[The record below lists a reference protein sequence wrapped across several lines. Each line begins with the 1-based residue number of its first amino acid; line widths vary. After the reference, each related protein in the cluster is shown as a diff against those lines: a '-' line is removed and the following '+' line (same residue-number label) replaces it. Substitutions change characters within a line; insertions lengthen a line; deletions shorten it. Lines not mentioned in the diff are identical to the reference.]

1 VVKHHSRLEPAENI
15 FRSKS
20 MPHARSAS
28 LGVVSRAERQKGYV
42 VASPGRMA
50 SVSGV
55 KTVRATVL
63 FADMR
68 GYTGLAETL
77 PPARVLPLL
86 NKFFGMLASDTEAY
100 GGEVFYMAGD
110 GMMAGFGV
118 RDPGQQGAREA
129 LAAGRAMQTRFSSV
143 ATRWQRDRS
152 IRIGI
157 GIGLHLG
164 EVALGLLGPPGRRTV
179 TLVGDTANVAARLC
193 SRARNGEVLFS
204 STVAA
209 ALAAGSDLGPII
221 GSAAFLLSPQF
232 ALRGRNGLVDIW
244 CVPPAVASFAE
255 IADA

>member
-1 VVKHHSRLEPAENI
+1 MKHHSRLEPAEKI
-15 FRSKS
+15 LRSKS
-20 MPHARSAS
+20 MPHVHGTS
-28 LGVVSRAERQKGYV
+28 LGVVSHAERRQGYI
-42 VASPGRMA
+42 VASSERMA
-50 SVSGV
+50 PVCGV
-55 KTVRATVL
+55 KTIRATVL

-86 NKFFGMLASDTEAY
+86 NEFFGMLARATEAY
-100 GGEVFYMAGD
+100 GGEVFCMAGD

-118 RDPGQQGAREA
+118 RDPGQQCAREA
-129 LAAGRAMQTRFSSV
+129 LAAARMMQRRFSSV
-143 ATRWQRDRS
+143 ATRWRRDRS
-152 IRIGI
+152 IVIGI

-209 ALAAGSDLGPII
+209 ALDTGTDLGPIV

-244 CVPPAVASFAE
+244 SVPPAVASFTE